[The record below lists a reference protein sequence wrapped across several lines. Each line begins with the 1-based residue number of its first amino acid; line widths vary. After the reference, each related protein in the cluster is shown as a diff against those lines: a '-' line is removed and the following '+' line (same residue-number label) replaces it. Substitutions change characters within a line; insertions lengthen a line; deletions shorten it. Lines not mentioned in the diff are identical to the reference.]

1 MFRLCHLVGQGAMP
15 YRVRA
20 AELLA
25 KWREAERRHAS
36 TTPGTLEFEETR
48 VEILELRHNYQQAV
62 DDVEELDLPQPQRVP
77 SPVD

>member
-1 MFRLCHLVGQGAMP
+1 MP

-20 AELLA
+20 EELLA

-48 VEILELRHNYQQAV
+48 VEILELRHSYQQAV
-62 DDVEELDLPQPQRVP
+62 DDVEEFDLSEPLRIPTTVE
-77 SPVD
+77 